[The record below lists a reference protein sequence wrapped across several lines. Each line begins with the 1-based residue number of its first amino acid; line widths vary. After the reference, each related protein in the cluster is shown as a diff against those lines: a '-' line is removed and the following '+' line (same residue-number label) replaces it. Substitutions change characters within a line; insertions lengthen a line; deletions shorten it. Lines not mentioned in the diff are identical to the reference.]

1 MTTFDKV
8 VKILVDYNEC
18 DASDITM
25 DTKFA
30 DLGLDSLDT
39 VELVMNFEEKFG
51 TTIEMSEG
59 LQTIG
64 DVVKLIDDTKNND

>member
-8 VKILVDYNEC
+8 VKILVDYNDC
-18 DASDITM
+18 DASGITP

-39 VELVMNFEEKFG
+39 VELVMNFEEEFG
-51 TTIEMSEG
+51 ITIEMNEG
-59 LQTIG
+59 LQTVG
-64 DVVKLIDDTKNND
+64 DVVELIDGAQG